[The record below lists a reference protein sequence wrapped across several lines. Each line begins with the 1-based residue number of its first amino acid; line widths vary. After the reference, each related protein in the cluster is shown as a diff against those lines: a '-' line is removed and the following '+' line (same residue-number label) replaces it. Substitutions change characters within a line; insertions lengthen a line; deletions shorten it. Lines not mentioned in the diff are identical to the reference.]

1 MAITSNTLSFAL
13 DEVVS
18 AVAFE
23 SFYEQ
28 AFMMPMLYSVRPSGR
43 RRERSASFGGLG
55 DFETKNP
62 GAGVTETS
70 LAQQFEK
77 DFVHVSYALAVS
89 IERELLDDEEYG
101 FAVEIG
107 RQIGIKGAYK
117 METLAAAL
125 FNDAFAGATY
135 LTEGGLSICNTA
147 HLNVDS
153 GNSQSNRGTTALSMS
168 SVKSTRTAMRNF
180 KNYRGD
186 LLDVMPDALL
196 IPHDLEEDAWE
207 IVRST
212 GRPDDATNA
221 ANFYNGMFKLFV
233 WPFLST
239 GISGGDAN
247 NWFMLDTRI
256 LKENLLWYQRVP
268 LEVYG
273 NGDLFTGTRKIGG
286 YFRASHGLRD
296 WRGLYG
302 HIVS

>member
-1 MAITSNTLSFAL
+1 MITSNTLSFAL

-18 AVAFE
+18 AVAYE
-23 SFYEQ
+23 TFYEQ
-28 AFMMPMLYSVRPSGR
+28 PFMMQMLYGIRPSGR

-55 DFETKNP
+55 DFEVKNP
-62 GAGVTETS
+62 GVAPAETS

-77 DFVHVSYALAVS
+77 DFVHVAYAMHVP

-101 FAVEIG
+101 FAVEVG
-107 RQIGIKGAYK
+107 RQIGIKAAYK
-117 METLAAAL
+117 METLGAQL
-125 FNDAFAGATY
+125 FHDAFAGATY
-135 LTEGGLSICNTA
+135 KTEGALSICNAA
-147 HLNVDS
+147 HLNVDG
-153 GNSQSNRGTTALSMS
+153 GNSQSNTGTSALSMAS
-168 SVKSTRTAMRNF
+168 IKSTRTLMRNF

-186 LLDVMPDALL
+186 LLSVMPDALL

-221 ANFYNGMFKLFV
+221 ANLYNGMFKLFV

-256 LKENLLWYQRVP
+256 LRQNLLWYQRVP
-268 LEVYG
+268 LEVFG
-273 NGDLFTGTRKIGG
+273 DGDLFKGTRRLGG
-286 YFRASHGLRD
+286 YFRASHGCRD
-296 WRGLYG
+296 WRGIFG
-302 HIVS
+302 HAVT